1 MRKLDEI
8 ITIDVLHP
16 VDKVLEAEWKQSKTV
31 SDKGRICKISAW
43 MMEGFCT
50 GLRGEE
56 MLLVDML
63 RTATSVQRLMR
74 DNATDPHFKLI
85 VIGRTK
91 GVQQEGK
98 KFRIL
103 CVKITNATGL

>member
-1 MRKLDEI
+1 M
-8 ITIDVLHP
+8 
-16 VDKVLEAEWKQSKTV
+16 LEAEWKQSKTV
-31 SDKGRICKISAW
+31 PDKRRICKIGAW
-43 MMEGFCT
+43 MMGGFCT
-50 GLRGEE
+50 GLRREE
-56 MLLVDML
+56 MLLVDIL